1 MPYKN
6 EVDGIFGIF
15 YFVFVAYF
23 VWAVFLLLLSYRSFA
38 SIFWLPVLL
47 FDRIS
52 VRANMCVP
60 ASVCVSCA
68 CFISFLR
75 GGGSLCFWSFVCF
88 VLLKVVCFY
97 LSVLRSLSNEKEQE
111 KNVNLVRWE
120 RSGRSWGGTITRIYC
135 IKKSTFNKR
144 WFNKEEEEDKNEEE
158 EIIVADSARNVP
170 P

>member
-1 MPYKN
+1 M
-6 EVDGIFGIF
+6 
-15 YFVFVAYF
+15 
-23 VWAVFLLLLSYRSFA
+23 
-38 SIFWLPVLL
+38 L

-88 VLLKVVCFY
+88 VLLKFVCFY

-111 KNVNLVRWE
+111 KKCGFGEMGKIWKEL
-120 RSGRSWGGTITRIYC
+120 GGDHNQNILY
-135 IKKSTFNKR
+135 
-144 WFNKEEEEDKNEEE
+144 
-158 EIIVADSARNVP
+158 
-170 P
+170 